1 MSEIID
7 YGKRVDT
14 GKITLAEWIRDFK
27 EAKCTYYYHEDDL
40 GPWKYVADKWEQYK

>member
-14 GKITLAEWIRDFK
+14 GKISLAEWIKDFK
-27 EAKCTYYYHEDDL
+27 EAKCTYYYHKDDL
-40 GPWKYVADKWEQYK
+40 GPWEYVQKNWDEYK